1 MTALPLTTPLRDLIS
16 IPARANAADFVLRL
30 DEGVA
35 RADRTLRDYVVT
47 ESIAESFD
55 EALSMV
61 EQAVTNR
68 ISVGSYIHGSFGAG
82 KSHFMAVLHLL
93 LTKHLP
99 AREVNGMAPV
109 VSKHLEVLER
119 NFLAVDY
126 HLIGAK
132 NLESALF
139 AGYLATV
146 TAKHPEAPLPF
157 LHASDQ
163 LLEDARTHRD
173 LLGDEKFFATI
184 SPNTGGGWGS
194 LATGWDAASFDTAL
208 AQAPGEADR
217 DRLVSDLTATLF
229 TGYSSAGEW
238 VDITSGLRTMSNHA
252 HALGYDGIVLFLDE
266 LVLWLGQHLSDQ
278 AFIQSEASKV
288 AKLVETGSGS
298 LPVPFISFVA
308 RQRELAQF
316 LGNSALGVERVSQ
329 QQTLQY
335 WDDRFEKIVLRAAD
349 LPKIVKQRLL
359 QPVSA
364 DAAETLQAS
373 LARVRADSTV
383 WNSLL
388 ADEASSGEA
397 EFASVF
403 PFSPALVDA
412 MVALSNIMQRERT
425 ALTLMTE
432 LLIDGND
439 ELTAGDVIP
448 VGDLYDYIAL
458 GTSKP
463 LDDNVRAGFEISA
476 RFYTDKLRPFLLNKH
491 GLTEATAK
499 GLARNHPFR
508 TEDRLAKT
516 LLIAALAPGAA
527 SLKNLTA
534 SKLHALNYGSINAF
548 VPGTETSQALTLV
561 RKWAEEFGEIHVA
574 EGAVDPLVS
583 VQLSGVD
590 YDSILSRVAGEDT
603 PPARRSLI
611 RTLVLDGLGLGN
623 TTGMLGQGIPF
634 PHVWR
639 GQKRVASIWFGNLH
653 SGANDFKDYDFE
665 TGEGEWKVF
674 IDFPY
679 AADGQSGP
687 RDDLARISGLREQG
701 ITADTITWLPNFLTA
716 TRLNDLGRLV
726 VLEYL
731 LAENRFEANA
741 DHLPAT
747 DRPAARQALENNR
760 ANLRESFGK
769 AILRAYGVAAP
780 DASDVDD
787 ELLPSEI
794 FTTLVS
800 GLTIQAPVTGT
811 LSGGLTGALE
821 QAWKNAYPGHPDLG
835 HGEVK
840 RKELEDAL
848 ALVTRAVEHSGRA
861 EGITSVDKRLASSV
875 AVPLG
880 LGSLNENV
888 FTSQLTQFGWRD
900 DFTKW
905 EAELAGNVT
914 AGALRA
920 RLADRGMS
928 RDLEDAVIL
937 AWSIIADREW
947 VRGIASVARP
957 GVGTLTDDLVLRTA
971 NLPDEDAWVRVNAVI
986 SVVLGVPAET
996 YRSSGAVRRLGGA
1009 IHRSAAERVADAVG
1023 LVERLEAHA
1032 APLGL
1037 DTDALTGRLATSRCA
1052 AELLGALSK
1061 ERDPLLAITVLAD
1074 TTLVD
1079 SAAAVGKSIATSASV
1094 SRALVGAAWDIIAKA
1109 ATLGRPEVDQT
1120 LTTLRAAAVANESAV
1135 PLVARLTEAAEI
1147 SKQALLATTPAPT
1160 AQPAHVPAPRPSL
1173 ADTSSPNPS
1182 PVYVDADNFLA
1193 EPGLPGNANGHVSTS
1208 GDQLEPAIAELRD
1221 AIATALDG
1229 DNAKQVRITW
1239 QVE

>member
-35 RADRTLRDYVVT
+35 RADRTLGDYVVT

-93 LTKHLP
+93 LSKHLP

-109 VSKHLEVLER
+109 VSKHLDVLEKQ
-119 NFLAVDY
+119 FLAVDY

-139 AGYLATV
+139 AGYLETV

-163 LLEDARTHRD
+163 LLEDARTHRE

-184 SPNTGGGWGS
+184 SPKTGGGWGS
-194 LATGWDAASFDTAL
+194 LATGWDADSFESAL
-208 AQAPGEADR
+208 AQTPGEADR

-229 TGYSSAGEW
+229 TGYSAAGEW

-335 WDDRFEKIVLRAAD
+335 WDDRFEKIQLRAAD

-359 QPVSA
+359 RPVSD
-364 DAAETLQAS
+364 DAADTLQAS
-373 LARVRADSTV
+373 LARVRADGAV

-491 GLTEATAK
+491 GLTDATAK

-534 SKLHALNYGSINAF
+534 SKLHALNYGSITAF
-548 VPGTETSQALTLV
+548 VPGMETSQALTLV

-590 YDSILSRVAGEDT
+590 YDSILSRVTGEDT
-603 PPARRSLI
+603 PPARRALI

-653 SGANDFKDYDFE
+653 SGASDFKDYDFE

-687 RDDLARISGLREQG
+687 RDDLARVSGLRDEKG

-731 LAENRFEANA
+731 LAENRFDANA
-741 DHLPAT
+741 DHLPVS

-760 ANLRESFGK
+760 ANLRESFGR

-780 DASDVDD
+780 DTSDADD
-787 ELLPSEI
+787 ELLPTEI
-794 FTTLVS
+794 FTTLVP

-835 HGEVK
+835 HSEVK
-840 RKELEDAL
+840 RRELDDSL

-861 EGITSVDKRLASSV
+861 EGLTSVDKRLAGSV

-888 FTSQLTQFGWRD
+888 FTSQITQFSWRD
-900 DFTKW
+900 EFTKW
-905 EAELAGNVT
+905 EAELAGNLT

-928 RDLEDAVIL
+928 RDLEDTVIL
-937 AWSIIADREW
+937 AWSIVADREW
-947 VRGIASVARP
+947 VRGLSAVARP
-957 GVGTLTDDLVLRTA
+957 GVGFLTDDLVLRTA
-971 NLPDEDAWVRVNAVI
+971 NLPEEDAWARANAVV
-986 SVVLGVPAET
+986 SDVLGAPAET
-996 YRSSGAVRRLGGA
+996 YCSSGAVRRLGGA
-1009 IHRSAAERVADAVG
+1009 IHRAAGERVADTVS
-1023 LVERLEAHA
+1023 LVEQLEAHA

-1037 DTDALTGRLATSRCA
+1037 DTDALTGRLATARCA

-1061 ERDPLLAITVLAD
+1061 ERDPLLAISVIAD
-1074 TTLVD
+1074 TTFVD
-1079 SAAAVGKSIATSASV
+1079 SAVAVGKSIATAASV
-1094 SRALVGAAWDIIAKA
+1094 SRALNGAAWDIISKA
-1109 ATLGRPEVDQT
+1109 ATLGLPQVDKS
-1120 LTTLRAAAVANESAV
+1120 LTTLRAAAAANESAV
-1135 PLVARLTEAAEI
+1135 PLVARLAEAAEI

-1160 AQPAHVPAPRPSL
+1160 TQPRHVP
-1173 ADTSSPNPS
+1173 TSTQSGTGSQNPS
-1182 PVYVDADNFLA
+1182 TAYTDVDDMAA
-1193 EPGLPGNANGHVSTS
+1193 RPKAPSTANGQLSAS
-1208 GDQLEPAIAELRD
+1208 GDRLEPAISELRE
-1221 AIATALDG
+1221 AIEAALGG
-1229 DNAKQVRITW
+1229 DVAKNVRITW
-1239 QVE
+1239 QVQ